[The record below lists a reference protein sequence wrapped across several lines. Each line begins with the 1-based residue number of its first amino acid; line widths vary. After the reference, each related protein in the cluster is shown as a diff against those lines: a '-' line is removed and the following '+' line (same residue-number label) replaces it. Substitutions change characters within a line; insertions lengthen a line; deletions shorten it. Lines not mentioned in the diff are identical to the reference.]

1 MKPSFRFDLIF
12 SYWIFIWSILYIIGF
27 TTYSPK
33 LALIIASIENII
45 IVLLMII
52 NGITPYYLIMAF
64 IAINICL
71 KAIPLWLIWSD
82 KIDFYNDIYRF
93 FGIFLIY
100 LCYAYVFA
108 RKDDWSKIQN
118 IVKIDKPT
126 PETTPGLAYIMYIIQ
141 KYQKS
146 K

>member
-1 MKPSFRFDLIF
+1 MKASYRFDLIF

-45 IVLLMII
+45 LVCMMII

-64 IAINICL
+64 IAINIFL
-71 KAIPLWLIWSD
+71 KAIPLWLVWND
-82 KIDFYNDIYRF
+82 KIDLYNDIFRVF
-93 FGIFLIY
+93 CLFLIY
-100 LCYAYVFA
+100 LCYAYLFA
-108 RKDDWSKIQN
+108 SKSDWSKIQN

-126 PETTPGLAYIMYIIQ
+126 PETTPGLASIMYIIH